1 MEDADDDRVCE
12 VAVLTLMSED
22 GSEMGSATLTVVD
35 GDGQDME
42 SEPVYTK
49 VEDRLLSHFG
59 VERSL
64 AEVVTPW

>member
-1 MEDADDDRVCE
+1 
-12 VAVLTLMSED
+12 MSED

-42 SEPVYTK
+42 SERVYTEL
-49 VEDRLLSHFG
+49 EDRLLSHFG